1 MDKWGSCFIAW
12 DPSHSEIDVTE
23 KPAFPPNIA
32 LILSIVAVS
41 TASILIR
48 MSSASPIAIAAYRL
62 TISTMMLLPFFLRS
76 GGLGKFMDSN
86 VKDKMTLAG
95 VGVALALHFASWI
108 TSLEY
113 TTVASSVIFV
123 HIDPIFV
130 AVISHFLLGD
140 RINRG
145 TLLGMV
151 IAFVGTV
158 IIAWGDAGM
167 GETTL
172 YGDLLALIG
181 GIMLGVYLL
190 AGRKLRQELDLV
202 SYVTPVYAFS
212 SVVLVLMGLVTGSP
226 MGPYPNSEY
235 ILFMVIALVPMIFG
249 HTVYNW
255 TLKYIS
261 APVVSISLLG
271 EPVGATILAALFLG
285 ENPSTYTLIGGM
297 ITLAGIYQCVR
308 NTEI

>member
-1 MDKWGSCFIAW
+1 
-12 DPSHSEIDVTE
+12 
-23 KPAFPPNIA
+23 
-32 LILSIVAVS
+32 
-41 TASILIR
+41 
-48 MSSASPIAIAAYRL
+48 
-62 TISTMMLLPFFLRS
+62 
-76 GGLGKFMDSN
+76 
-86 VKDKMTLAG
+86 
-95 VGVALALHFASWI
+95 
-108 TSLEY
+108 
-113 TTVASSVIFV
+113 
-123 HIDPIFV
+123 
-130 AVISHFLLGD
+130 
-140 RINRG
+140 
-145 TLLGMV
+145 
-151 IAFVGTV
+151 
-158 IIAWGDAGM
+158 M
-167 GETTL
+167 GESTL

-212 SVVLVLMGLVTGSP
+212 SVVLVLMGLVMGSP
-226 MGPYPNSEY
+226 MGPYPNREY

-271 EPVGATILAALFLG
+271 EPVGATILAAFFLG

>member
-1 MDKWGSCFIAW
+1 
-12 DPSHSEIDVTE
+12 
-23 KPAFPPNIA
+23 
-32 LILSIVAVS
+32 
-41 TASILIR
+41 
-48 MSSASPIAIAAYRL
+48 
-62 TISTMMLLPFFLRS
+62 
-76 GGLGKFMDSN
+76 
-86 VKDKMTLAG
+86 MTLAG
-95 VGVALALHFASWI
+95 VGVALAFHFASWI

-130 AVISHFLLGD
+130 AVVSHFLLGD
-140 RINRG
+140 RLDRG

-151 IAFVGTV
+151 IAFIGTV

-167 GETTL
+167 GDVTL

-181 GIMLGVYLL
+181 GIMLGIYLL

-212 SVVLVLMGLVTGSP
+212 ALVLVLMGVVTGSP

-235 ILFMVIALVPMIFG
+235 ILFMAIALVPMIFG

-285 ENPSTYTLIGGM
+285 ENPSTYTLIGGA

-308 NTEI
+308 NSVHS